1 MKLTKYLIGTLFTV
15 VSAGLAFGCG
25 CSTQSARLEP
35 VREMTIRESSTC
47 LAEPARKFD
56 FWAPFQKAGHVIS
69 TPFVAMGRAFSPS
82 DSDLAPVG
90 ERLDPTIVT
99 YETSSLRSKAL
110 IPVGERIT
118 TIRTK
123 TYKTV
128 DLQPVGE
135 RVIVRRD
142 FCPSDLPPVSERIL
156 IRNSCPSPDLQPV
169 GELLVLK
176 KSGYYK
182 THLQP
187 VGERHLVVKKIHH
200 QKMLK
205 PVGEKRFTKKVMIQ
219 KQSCIKC
226 SRNW

>member
-1 MKLTKYLIGTLFTV
+1 MKVTKYLIGTLFTV

-25 CSTQSARLEP
+25 CPTQSVRLEP

-47 LAEPARKFD
+47 LAEPTRRIN
-56 FWAPFQKAGHVIS
+56 FWSPFQKAGQVIS
-69 TPFVAMGRAFSPS
+69 TPFVAMGRAFRPS
-82 DSDLAPVG
+82 DSDLVPVG

-99 YETSSLRSKAL
+99 YETSSLRSRAL

-135 RVIVRRD
+135 RVIVRRN

-156 IRNSCPSPDLQPV
+156 IRSDCPSSDLQPV
-169 GELLVLK
+169 GELLVVK
-176 KSGYYK
+176 KSSYHK

-187 VGERHLVVKKIHH
+187 VGERYIVKKIHH
-200 QKMLK
+200 KKMLK
-205 PVGEKRFTKKVMIQ
+205 PVGEKHFTKKVMIQ
-219 KQSCIKC
+219 KQSCLKC